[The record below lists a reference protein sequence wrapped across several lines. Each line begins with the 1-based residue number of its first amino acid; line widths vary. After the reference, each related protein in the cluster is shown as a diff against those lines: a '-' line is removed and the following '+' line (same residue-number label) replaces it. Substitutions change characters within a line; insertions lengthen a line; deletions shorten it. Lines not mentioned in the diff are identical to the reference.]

1 MKLITLAQS
10 GETLPP
16 SLPSS
21 LIPPSKVKTPVSST
35 ATVTKSSASA
45 GVQPSLATTSLAGS
59 SGSGT
64 NSPML
69 TPSPVPQSSPL
80 PAKKQQVIILTKS
93 DKLNTAMFMCKPDFR
108 KSFFKGKNFN

>member
-21 LIPPSKVKTPVSST
+21 LIPPSKVKTPAVSSSA
-35 ATVTKSSASA
+35 ATVTKSSSG
-45 GVQPSLATTSLAGS
+45 GVQPSLATTSLAGSS

-80 PAKKQQVIILTKS
+80 PAKKQQVTVTDLTKIVVS
-93 DKLNTAMFMCKPDFR
+93 LIW
-108 KSFFKGKNFN
+108 

>member
-21 LIPPSKVKTPVSST
+21 LIPPSKVKTPAVSSSA
-35 ATVTKSSASA
+35 ATVTKSSSG
-45 GVQPSLATTSLAGS
+45 GVQPSLATTSLATTSLATTSLAGSS

-80 PAKKQQVIILTKS
+80 PAKKQQVTVTDLTKVVVS
-93 DKLNTAMFMCKPDFR
+93 LIW
-108 KSFFKGKNFN
+108 